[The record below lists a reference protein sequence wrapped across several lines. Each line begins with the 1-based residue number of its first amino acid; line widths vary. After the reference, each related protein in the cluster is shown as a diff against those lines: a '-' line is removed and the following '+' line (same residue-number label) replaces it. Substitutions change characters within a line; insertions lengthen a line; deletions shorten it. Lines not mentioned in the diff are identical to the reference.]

1 MIEEKKKNVTSLN
14 NRKVYPLYS
23 RTKLSMKL
31 GKNFP
36 NLVRNILS
44 HCGQVRQHY
53 NRPTHLHKIDEKLG
67 SVYTICYF
75 LTENT

>member
-1 MIEEKKKNVTSLN
+1 
-14 NRKVYPLYS
+14 
-23 RTKLSMKL
+23 MKL
-31 GKNFP
+31 GKNLP

-75 LTENT
+75 LTKNT